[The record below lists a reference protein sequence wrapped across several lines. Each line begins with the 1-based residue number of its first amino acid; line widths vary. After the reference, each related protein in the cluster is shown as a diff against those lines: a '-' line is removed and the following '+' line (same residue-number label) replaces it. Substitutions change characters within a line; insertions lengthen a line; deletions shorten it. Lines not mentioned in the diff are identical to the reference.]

1 MPENNQNLTYQELIR
16 LLQRSTAAQNR
27 RDDQEFSRQDLLDIA
42 AQIGISEEVVL
53 QMSNDHFRKRAEI
66 ETVPPPFGTR
76 ITIAADANSFDMKI
90 PPLGLT
96 GGGLFGMIFSVAW
109 LGFVAFWT
117 FFAAQGSFLFA
128 LFSLPFWVV
137 GLGMVRGHI
146 RKHFS
151 TTTLHLDREGGILLQ
166 RPFGKRRKLLTPQL
180 NATVATQ
187 QPGKN
192 IRTSGAAPAKVVRLH
207 HGVESYDLME
217 GFSDSELHWVENAL
231 RRWLL

>member
-1 MPENNQNLTYQELIR
+1 MPENDQNLTYHELVR

-53 QMSNDHFRKRAEI
+53 QVANDHFRKRSEI
-66 ETVPPPFGTR
+66 ETVSPPFGTR
-76 ITIAADANSFDMKI
+76 IMVSADANTFDMKI

-96 GGGLFGMIFSVAW
+96 GGGLFGMVFSVAW
-109 LGFVAFWT
+109 LGFVAVWT
-117 FFAAQGSFLFA
+117 FFAAQGSFFFA
-128 LFSLPFWVV
+128 LFSLPFWVA
-137 GLGMVRGHI
+137 GLGMMRGHI

-151 TTTLHLDREGGILLQ
+151 TTTLHLDREGGTLLQ
-166 RPFGKRRKLLTPQL
+166 RPFGKRRRLHTSQL
-180 NATVATQ
+180 NVTVTTP

-192 IRTSGAAPAKVVRLH
+192 TRNNGTAPGKVLRLH

-217 GFSDSELHWVENAL
+217 GFSENELRWVESEL
-231 RRWLL
+231 RGWLL